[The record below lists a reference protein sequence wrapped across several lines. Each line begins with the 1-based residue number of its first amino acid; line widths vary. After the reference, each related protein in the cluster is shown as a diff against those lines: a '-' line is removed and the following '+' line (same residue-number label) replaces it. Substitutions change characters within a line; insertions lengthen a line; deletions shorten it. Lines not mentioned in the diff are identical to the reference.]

1 MPSRHKSRQRA
12 LQILFQLDARGQP
25 AEDAIAAYY
34 GSLHS
39 EENEE
44 ELPPDPFAE
53 QLVKG
58 AMEKM
63 SEIDR
68 RISQHSQHWR
78 LDRMPAVDRNILRMA
93 IYEMT
98 ETPTPAVVVIDEA
111 LELAHR
117 FSGEES
123 LPFINGLLDAVR
135 REIPPGQAAGT
146 PA

>member
-63 SEIDR
+63 TEIDG

-78 LDRMPAVDRNILRMA
+78 LDRMPAVDRSILRMA

-98 ETPTPAVVVIDEA
+98 ETPTPAVVVISEA
-111 LELAHR
+111 LELAGS
-117 FSGEES
+117 FCGEDS
-123 LPFINGLLDAVR
+123 VPFINGLLDAVR
-135 REIPPGQAAGT
+135 REMPPEQASG
-146 PA
+146 